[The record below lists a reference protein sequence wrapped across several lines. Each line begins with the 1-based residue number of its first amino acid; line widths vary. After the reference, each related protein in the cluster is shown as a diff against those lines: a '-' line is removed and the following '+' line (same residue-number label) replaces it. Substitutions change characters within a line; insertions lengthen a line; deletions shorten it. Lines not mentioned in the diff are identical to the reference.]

1 MPEISPRTHTH
12 QPNLLNFTQLC
23 VFTSSFGWVA
33 VRAAHITLRSHESAD
48 AAYGS
53 FRLCESKKRLGR
65 RIRRSG
71 SGTLHLFSH
80 PVSPTLSDPRARSF
94 ACFCSLQRREW
105 TVSLITAIMYLRNN
119 FNFSAFSQQML
130 HAQTCTK
137 SSEGPERAAYRWR
150 RVQSKA
156 GCPEFLFR
164 ACAGCWWVSAAS
176 QRWWWGEER
185 IKRVAEEE
193 EAQSEVEAFYLDHMT
208 QSLFSSPFFLMTNSL
223 FHFNGLHPR
232 RMRRVCQCVCVQKGC
247 LQTHG
252 GENIMPQI
260 PIA

>member
-12 QPNLLNFTQLC
+12 QPNLLKFTQLC

-33 VRAAHITLRSHESAD
+33 VRAAHIPLRSHESAD
-48 AAYGS
+48 AACGS
-53 FRLCESKKRLGR
+53 VRLCESKKRLGR

-80 PVSPTLSDPRARSF
+80 PVSPTLSDPRACSF

-105 TVSLITAIMYLRNN
+105 TVILITAIMYLRNN
-119 FNFSAFSQQML
+119 FNFYAFSQQML

-137 SSEGPERAAYRWR
+137 KGQNELHTAEGE
-150 RVQSKA
+150 SKA
-156 GCPEFLFR
+156 RQAVPSSCLELVLDADGSVPHPR
-164 ACAGCWWVSAAS
+164 DGDGG
-176 QRWWWGEER
+176 RER

-193 EAQSEVEAFYLDHMT
+193 AQSEVAAFYLDPYDT
-208 QSLFSSPFFLMTNSL
+208 KPLLLSLFLMTNSL

-232 RMRRVCQCVCVQKGC
+232 RMRRVCLCVCVQKGC

-252 GENIMPQI
+252 GENMMPQI